1 MDRFLQLFG
10 RFVQFSYAAWDRIV
24 LRGYYER
31 LQRPENIVFFFRTVC
46 GQRCITPEVLAA
58 RTVGYRR
65 WVENYAKRHA
75 VPLITPPAGTRKEQ
89 FVARFYQRYRDQEGV
104 VVILKSMEQS
114 PTFISYEPRDRPA
127 SGDDDYRLIKR
138 ASKRFLHYYFYVM
151 DPVMGPMSLCVSSY
165 LPFGVN
171 CYMNGHSYLAQ
182 HLSCRHSLPQGGE
195 RHRQLRRS
203 GATCRDRRR
212 TRCGGP
218 AETGR
223 LLGAA
228 LGAELQRSRTR
239 CVPPALPVVDGAD
252 GVLAQRDIPPP
263 SPPA

>member
-46 GQRCITPEVLAA
+46 GQRCITPEVLAV

-75 VPLITPPAGTRKEQ
+75 VPLITPPAGTRKEE
-89 FVARFYQRYRDQEGV
+89 FVGRFYQRYRQQEGV

-114 PTFISYEPRDRPA
+114 PTFISYEPRYRPA
-127 SGDDDYRLIKR
+127 SGDDEYRLIKR

-165 LPFGVN
+165 PAVRRELLHERPLLPR
-171 CYMNGHSYLAQ
+171 AAPAA
-182 HLSCRHSLPQGGE
+182 CRRALPQGRE
-195 RHRQLRRS
+195 RDRQLR
-203 GATCRDRRR
+203 G
-212 TRCGGP
+212 
-218 AETGR
+218 
-223 LLGAA
+223 
-228 LGAELQRSRTR
+228 
-239 CVPPALPVVDGAD
+239 
-252 GVLAQRDIPPP
+252 PP
-263 SPPA
+263 SGLPRSPPDSMKRSSPSVPTIGRCAWRRASAITNAAPAVCSTSSRWRRWSSPAT